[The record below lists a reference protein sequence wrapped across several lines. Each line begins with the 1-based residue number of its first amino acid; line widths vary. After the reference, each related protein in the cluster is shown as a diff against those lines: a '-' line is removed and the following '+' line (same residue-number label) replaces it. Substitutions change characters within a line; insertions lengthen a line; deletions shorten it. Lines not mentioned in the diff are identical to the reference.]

1 MFWIH
6 GVCLVIIIT
15 AHWHSP
21 SVCNPLVIVS
31 RAVRTFEALEP
42 LGERRTLS

>member
-1 MFWIH
+1 MVRNKRRMFWIH

-21 SVCNPLVIVS
+21 ECM
-31 RAVRTFEALEP
+31 
-42 LGERRTLS
+42 